1 LEIRNVSPNYL
12 HLIWK
17 LFNPILMKINTTTII
32 SFFACFFFFSSLNIL
47 AQEKQEG
54 ESDCSVK
61 LQEGET
67 AYEDGSLSNSILL
80 LEECLKSGGFNTE
93 EKVRAYRLLTII
105 YLYKNQDE
113 KASDY
118 MHSLLKLNPEY
129 RLRPND
135 PSEFVDLYKQY
146 RIRPYLIIG
155 GAGGANMPILNI
167 STLYSTDNPTN
178 QNIFYT
184 GLLGFQINFNI
195 SRPITN
201 KIEIMLNPTF
211 SVMRY
216 RFEGDYFDYSTL
228 LFTETQ
234 TRVEAPLVIRYNLK
248 DKYNFNIG
256 GLKPYFMVGATPNYI
271 LSASGNAQ
279 RIDIVSEDQSR
290 SVEGKSIKMTELR
303 NQLTFSAVAGAGI
316 EYKLGLGHLFGQI
329 QYQHAFMNMV
339 NGNNRYLLQNEIA
352 KYGYLDNNYKMGAL
366 TFSVGFNYP
375 LYNPKK
381 RKSKVKNISEEIK
394 IETNN

>member
-1 LEIRNVSPNYL
+1 
-12 HLIWK
+12 
-17 LFNPILMKINTTTII
+17 MKINKITII
-32 SFFACFFFFSSLNIL
+32 SFLTCFFILSSQIY
-47 AQEKQEG
+47 AQDKQEG

-67 AYEDGSLSNSILL
+67 AYEDGSLSNSIVL

-113 KASDY
+113 KASEY

-155 GAGGANMPILNI
+155 GCAGANMPKLDIG
-167 STLYSTDNPTN
+167 TLYSTDNASN
-178 QNIFYT
+178 QQMQYT

-195 SRPITN
+195 SRPLTN

-216 RFEGDYFDYSTL
+216 RFEASYFDYLSLT
-228 LFTETQ
+228 FVESQ
-234 TRVEAPLVIRYNLK
+234 TRLEAPLVLRYNLK

-256 GLKPYFMVGATPNYI
+256 GLKPYGFIGATPNYI

-279 RIDIVSEDQSR
+279 RVDKVSDDQSR

-303 NQLTFSAVAGAGI
+303 NQLTFSAVAGLGI
-316 EYKLGLGHLFGQI
+316 EYKLGLGHLAGQV

-352 KYGYLDNNYKMGAL
+352 KYGYIDNDYTMGAI
-366 TFSVGFNYP
+366 TFTVGYNYP

-381 RKSKVKNISEEIK
+381 KKSKNKKVSEEIK
-394 IETNN
+394 IETN

>member
-1 LEIRNVSPNYL
+1 
-12 HLIWK
+12 
-17 LFNPILMKINTTTII
+17 MKINTLTAI
-32 SFFACFFFFSSLNIL
+32 SFFAFFLLFASGNIVF

-67 AYEDGSLSNSILL
+67 AYEDGSLSSSILL

-105 YLYKNQDE
+105 YLYKNQDG
-113 KASDY
+113 KASEY

-146 RIRPYLIIG
+146 RIRPYLIVG
-155 GAGGANMPILNI
+155 GAGGANMPILAI
-167 STLYSTDNPTN
+167 GTLYSTDNAAN
-178 QNIFYT
+178 QGIVYR

-216 RFEGDYFDYSTL
+216 RFEGTYFDYSTL

-234 TRVEAPLVIRYNLK
+234 TRIEAPILFRYNLK

-256 GLKPYFMVGATPNYI
+256 GLKPYLILGATPNYI
-271 LSASGNAQ
+271 LGALGNAQ
-279 RIDIVSEDQSR
+279 RVDIVSEDQSR
-290 SVEGKSIKMTELR
+290 SVEGKSIKMTDLR
-303 NQLTFSAVAGAGI
+303 NQLTFSAVAGGGI

-329 QYQHAFMNMV
+329 QYQHAFMNLV
-339 NGNNRYLLQNEIA
+339 SSNNRYLLQNEIA
-352 KYGYLDNNYKMGAL
+352 KYGYLDNDYKMGAL
-366 TFSVGFNYP
+366 TFSVGYNYP

-381 RKSKVKNISEEIK
+381 RKSKIKNVSEEIK
-394 IETNN
+394 IESNN